1 MIVESILIVA
11 IALAIDITL
20 GDPKNKYHPT
30 AWIGILA
37 AKIIPLAK
45 NRSQKIEKFY
55 GVLMVISICTL
66 VSFLLLILNY
76 EISLISNDIIH
87 IIIFIIAGSI
97 LLKSTIAI
105 RGMEKHALDVVN
117 SIINDDI
124 SQARA
129 NLSKIVKRDTKNLDK
144 NHVLSG
150 VLESISENTVDGITS
165 PLFYFAIFGLPGAF
179 VYRIINTF
187 DSMIGYK
194 TMMFNNLGWFS
205 ANSDKILNYIPA
217 RLTGFVM
224 ILSAMIIKID
234 WRQSYEIML
243 RDCRKP
249 ESLNA
254 GYPIAALAGALG
266 TKFEKID
273 HYVIGDG
280 NLELTISHIKSAIS
294 LMKVTSILFFMII
307 TIPIIVGLSYL
318 GWNLYA

>member
-76 EISLISNDIIH
+76 EISLIS
-87 IIIFIIAGSI
+87 
-97 LLKSTIAI
+97 
-105 RGMEKHALDVVN
+105 
-117 SIINDDI
+117 NDDI

>member
-1 MIVESILIVA
+1 
-11 IALAIDITL
+11 
-20 GDPKNKYHPT
+20 
-30 AWIGILA
+30 
-37 AKIIPLAK
+37 
-45 NRSQKIEKFY
+45 
-55 GVLMVISICTL
+55 
-66 VSFLLLILNY
+66 
-76 EISLISNDIIH
+76 
-87 IIIFIIAGSI
+87 
-97 LLKSTIAI
+97 
-105 RGMEKHALDVVN
+105 
-117 SIINDDI
+117 
-124 SQARA
+124 
-129 NLSKIVKRDTKNLDK
+129 
-144 NHVLSG
+144 
-150 VLESISENTVDGITS
+150 
-165 PLFYFAIFGLPGAF
+165 
-179 VYRIINTF
+179 
-187 DSMIGYK
+187 
-194 TMMFNNLGWFS
+194 MMFNNLGWFS